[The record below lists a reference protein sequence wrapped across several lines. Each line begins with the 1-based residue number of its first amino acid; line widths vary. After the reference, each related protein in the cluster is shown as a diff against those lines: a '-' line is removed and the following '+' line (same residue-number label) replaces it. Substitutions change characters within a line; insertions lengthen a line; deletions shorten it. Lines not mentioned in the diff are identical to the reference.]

1 MLKMCDLPSGCLP
14 SLSTPDLV
22 SSFPICPRESVE
34 HTGLEC
40 YYCRLVQL
48 WKIPR
53 LSDFMESMS
62 NYIGSVQPDGLEVLA
77 IAERSARDAAT
88 IQISLFVKQNTL
100 SWLSGGRN
108 NGKVI
113 IVDVV
118 DREED
123 VLITKRFLHI
133 TGIYLIHQILC
144 NGLRICVN
152 SLI

>member
-77 IAERSARDAAT
+77 ISRE
-88 IQISLFVKQNTL
+88 ISKRCGYNINKLVREAKHPVVAIRRTKQRQ
-100 SWLSGGRN
+100 GY
-108 NGKVI
+108 
-113 IVDVV
+113 
-118 DREED
+118 
-123 VLITKRFLHI
+123 H
-133 TGIYLIHQILC
+133 C
-144 NGLRICVN
+144 
-152 SLI
+152 